1 MDDRF
6 DFILLSN
13 SIKNNTKTVQY
24 INDTYWA
31 VGQDGQH
38 YNKSVNSLPTNTSV
52 PADVLDALAYNSDH
66 LPVLLKLF
74 IDKTLDVQ
82 EIGPD
87 IFDYITMINPAN
99 NYLDLKIDIKDQCK
113 LKLSI
118 YNVFGNLLIK
128 NQIQLLEGDN
138 QISISIQWLKPGL
151 YIVQL
156 TDENS
161 NTVVLKLL
169 KK

>member
-1 MDDRF
+1 
-6 DFILLSN
+6 
-13 SIKNNTKTVQY
+13 
-24 INDTYWA
+24 
-31 VGQDGQH
+31 
-38 YNKSVNSLPTNTSV
+38 
-52 PADVLDALAYNSDH
+52 

-82 EIGPD
+82 EIHPD
-87 IFDYITMINPAN
+87 IFDHITMINPTN
-99 NYLDLKIDIKDQCK
+99 HYLDLKIDIKERCK

-128 NQIQLLEGDN
+128 NQIQLQEGDN
-138 QISISIQWLKPGL
+138 QISTSIQWLKPGL

-161 NTVVLKLL
+161 NTLVLKLL